1 MDMQLIQF
9 LSALLTPVIALVT
22 TYIAIQ
28 QYRTNQLKFR
38 LELFEKRYAI
48 YQGVKDFI
56 RFAVQKGNVADGELF
71 KLNDETHDAFF
82 LYDEHVDE
90 YVDELRSKGA
100 RLMYLH
106 DRLSAQDLPIGEE
119 RSGLSAEAAELRT
132 WFGKQLLQ
140 SKHVFK
146 KNLRVS
152 Q

>member
-1 MDMQLIQF
+1 MPLVQF

-48 YQGVKDFI
+48 YQAVKDFI
-56 RFAVQKGNVADGELF
+56 RVAMREGNFAEEIYF
-71 KLNDETHDAFF
+71 IELNDKTHDAFF
-82 LYDEHVDE
+82 LYDEPVDE

-100 RLMYLH
+100 KLRYLH
-106 DRLSAQDLPIGEE
+106 DRLSAQNLPIGEE
-119 RSGLSAEAAELRT
+119 RSELSAEAAELRI

-140 SKHVFK
+140 SKQIFK
-146 KNLRVS
+146 KNLRIA